1 LASRFVFFYSLVTL
15 TAVTAETSLASGS
28 CRIDRRLSGLLNHDN
43 KTKIERSKKI
53 SARKKTIDI
62 KDAGD
67 SGRKENENAAL
78 CLLFW

>member
-1 LASRFVFFYSLVTL
+1 M
-15 TAVTAETSLASGS
+15 AETSLASGS

-43 KTKIERSKKI
+43 KTTIERSKKI
-53 SARKKTIDI
+53 SARKTIDI